1 MAWITSWLTKQGSAL
16 LWLSRFKWVVYA
28 LSQLNQEGNE
38 FYSVDGVTMS
48 GECVWEWDIIG
59 LWSHGMSMGLWW
71 SVVVLSII
79 IGCTVVVL
87 IAFFILLI
95 FIQKHRA
102 NKRQQLDSKLLNPS
116 AEPEV

>member
-1 MAWITSWLTKQGSAL
+1 MTVPFQMK
-16 LWLSRFKWVVYA
+16 
-28 LSQLNQEGNE
+28 GNE

-59 LWSHGMSMGLWW
+59 LWSH
-71 SVVVLSII
+71 VILSII